1 MYLPGYCIRNT
12 TLLLRGM
19 LDILMIQQI
28 RSKAIAII
36 YHQLLTIIFNH
47 PQPYK
52 GTDEVPTVDQSGAMW
67 HVACGCVTYSLSFPF
82 SAFLV
87 CS

>member
-1 MYLPGYCIRNT
+1 
-12 TLLLRGM
+12 M

-28 RSKAIAII
+28 RSKSMAII
-36 YHQLLTIIFNH
+36 YRQLLLLAVIFDH
-47 PQPYK
+47 LQPYK
-52 GTDEVPTVDQSGAMW
+52 KGPVEVRTVDPSGAMW
-67 HVACGCVTYSLSFPF
+67 HVVALLTAYLFPF

>member
-1 MYLPGYCIRNT
+1 
-12 TLLLRGM
+12 M

-67 HVACGCVTYSLSFPF
+67 HVVALLTAYPFLFRRSLS
-82 SAFLV
+82 AHN